1 MSFRYST
8 PPRFQ
13 DVDAAGIVFYARLF
27 AYFHDAYVAFLESM
41 GPELALHRAVESA
54 DFLIPL
60 VHAEADFKA
69 PLRFGDEATTTVS
82 VERIGRSSYTLA
94 YQIHRGDGQLAA
106 SGQTVHAC
114 ASKAEFRARP
124 LPEALRA
131 GLMQHHVASE
141 SQ

>member
-1 MSFRYST
+1 MSFHHPT

-27 AYFHDAYVAFLESM
+27 AYFHDAYVAFLASLGSDM
-41 GPELALHRAVESA
+41 ALHRAIEEA

-82 VERIGRSSYTLA
+82 VHRIGEKSYTTS
-94 YQIHRGDGQLAA
+94 YQIYRGDGQLAA
-106 SGQTVHAC
+106 QGQTVHAC
-114 ASKAEFRARP
+114 ANKGDFRSRP

-131 GLMQHHVASE
+131 GLMAHHDVSE
-141 SQ
+141 SE